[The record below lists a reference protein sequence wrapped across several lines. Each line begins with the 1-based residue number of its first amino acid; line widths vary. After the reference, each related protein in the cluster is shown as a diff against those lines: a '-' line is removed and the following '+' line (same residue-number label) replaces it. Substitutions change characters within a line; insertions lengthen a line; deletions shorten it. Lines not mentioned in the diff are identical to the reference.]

1 MAFSK
6 DLTGAGLKGDTL
18 IVSGSSRPNIDVS
31 IQVLLLHDGALIQA
45 PVQDL
50 PAEAWHA
57 DFDVTGFGLEPESMV
72 FVIAVATFG
81 DLVGKDPVVWD
92 NWLQINPK

>member
-6 DLTGAGLKGDTL
+6 DLTGAGLTGDTL
-18 IVSGSSRPNIDVS
+18 IVSGSSRPNEGVKITMM
-31 IQVLLLHDGALIQA
+31 LLHEGELIQQ

-57 DFDVTGFGLEPESMV
+57 DFDVTGFGLKPEEMV
-72 FVIAVATFG
+72 FVVAVATFAEPS
-81 DLVGKDPVVWD
+81 KDPVVWD